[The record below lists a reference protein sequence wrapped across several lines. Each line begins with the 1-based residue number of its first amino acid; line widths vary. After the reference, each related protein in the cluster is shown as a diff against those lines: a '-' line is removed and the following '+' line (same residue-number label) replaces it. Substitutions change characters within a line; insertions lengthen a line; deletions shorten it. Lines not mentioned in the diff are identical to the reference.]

1 MDSGAALRARDISLF
16 RSAMRYCSSG
26 AMAEY
31 EASAACARASD
42 AVPSK
47 AINARIRNA
56 AVAIF
61 AFSRF
66 LARMVFTTFAVTPA
80 AEVALVTTSVAVVMQ
95 TGHIMLLLSRS

>member
-1 MDSGAALRARDISLF
+1 
-16 RSAMRYCSSG
+16 
-26 AMAEY
+26 MAEY

-80 AEVALVTTSVAVVMQ
+80 AEVALVTSVAVVIQ